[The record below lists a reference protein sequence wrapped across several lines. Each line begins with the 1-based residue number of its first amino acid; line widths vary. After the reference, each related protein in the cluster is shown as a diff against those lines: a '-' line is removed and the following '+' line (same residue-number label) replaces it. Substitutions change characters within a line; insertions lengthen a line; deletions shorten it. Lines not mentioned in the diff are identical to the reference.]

1 MLRLMA
7 REVRDNSVYVG
18 ACCVISAIII
28 TILIFMTVSG
38 VADAGIV
45 GSWIL
50 AGFLLLIL
58 SALGAAQMYGDQG
71 HRVSTLLATQAVTR
85 GRILMAR
92 ILTGVLVVLI
102 SLVPPLIVAGMLL
115 KLRLSH
121 LGFYSRMIWH
131 IAAVLLLVGVACHC
145 MGLLIGWTSNRVRV
159 SLGLV
164 GLLAVLASLVAIKGF
179 DASALALLGLLIL
192 AGWARIWHTFTST
205 SL

>member
-7 REVRDNSVYVG
+7 REVLDNGVLIG

-28 TILIFMTVSG
+28 TIVIFKVVSD
-38 VADAGIV
+38 VMNPGIV
-45 GSWIL
+45 GAWVL
-50 AGFLLLIL
+50 MAFLLLVFGV
-58 SALGAAQMYGDQG
+58 LGVTQMYGDRG

-85 GRILMAR
+85 DRILMAR
-92 ILTGVLVVLI
+92 ILTGVLTVLVT
-102 SLVPPLIVAGMLL
+102 LVPALVATGVLL
-115 KLRLSH
+115 KSRVLH
-121 LGFYSRMIWH
+121 PEFYSSMALH
-131 IAAVLLLVGVACHC
+131 IAAALLLAGLASHCIGLLVG
-145 MGLLIGWTSNRVRV
+145 WTGNKIRV

-179 DASALALLGLLIL
+179 DASTLALLGLLIL